1 MDFNTKNKN
10 LQPIGNENL
19 KECLNKPTE
28 KKLLMSDFIEFMED
42 KNLKLDRLK
51 ECGNFIKF
59 QSSEDK
65 TKFILAGGNF
75 CNNRFC
81 PFCSWLKAKRTA
93 FELLELIKVVEY
105 TEKLAFIFITLTI
118 PNVPKESLREE
129 IENFNISF
137 NRLWKTK
144 EFKAFN
150 KGFIRKLEV
159 TYQPDEFVTKQ
170 NKKKYP
176 NLKIGDRL
184 NSYNTY
190 HPHFHLV
197 VAVNKSYFK
206 SRDYMNKRRLLEL
219 WQRATR
225 NPAITQVDIKPCRMD
240 TVKQVM
246 ELATYSAKQGD
257 LYSSKEVFD
266 GFYEGLFRKKLL
278 VYNGIFKEYKKKI
291 DTGEVDPAEVIE
303 LNQLLEETTKEFYL
317 QWEKDNY
324 LIADERDVP
333 EEQRKKFYN
342 LKIEID

>member
-1 MDFNTKNKN
+1 MDFSIKHKN
-10 LQPIGNENL
+10 LQPIGNKNL
-19 KECLNKPTE
+19 EECLNKPTQ
-28 KKLLMSDFIEFMED
+28 KKLMMSDFIEFMED
-42 KNLKLDRLK
+42 KNLKLERLK

-105 TEKLAFIFITLTI
+105 TEKLAFIFITLTV
-118 PNVPKESLREE
+118 PNVSRKSLREE
-129 IENFNISF
+129 IENFNVSF

-159 TYQPDEFVTKQ
+159 TYNEERND
-170 NKKKYP
+170 
-176 NLKIGDRL
+176 
-184 NSYNTY
+184 Y

-206 SRDYMNKRRLLEL
+206 SRDYMSKRRLLEL

-291 DTGEVDPAEVIE
+291 DTGEVDPAQVIE
-303 LNQLLEETTKEFYL
+303 LNQLLEEATKEFYL

-324 LIADERDVP
+324 LIADERELP
-333 EEQRKKFYN
+333 EERRKKFYN
-342 LKIEID
+342 LKIDID

>member
-1 MDFNTKNKN
+1 MDFNTKNKK

-28 KKLLMSDFIEFMED
+28 KKLLMSDFIKFMED

-105 TEKLAFIFITLTI
+105 TEKLAFIFITLTV
-118 PNVPKESLREE
+118 PNVSREKLREE
-129 IENFNISF
+129 IECFNKSF
-137 NRLWKTK
+137 KRLFETK

-150 KGFIRKLEV
+150 KGFIRKLEI
-159 TYQPDEFVTKQ
+159 TYNEERND
-170 NKKKYP
+170 
-176 NLKIGDRL
+176 
-184 NSYNTY
+184 Y

-197 VAVNKSYFK
+197 VAVSKSYFT
-206 SRDYMNKRRLLEL
+206 SRDYMSKRRLLEL

-225 NPAITQVDIKPCRMD
+225 NPNITQVDIKPCRMD
-240 TVKQVM
+240 TIKQVM

-291 DTGEVDPAEVIE
+291 DIGEVDPTQVIE

-324 LIADERDVP
+324 LIADERELP
-333 EEQRKKFYN
+333 EERRKKFYN
-342 LKIEID
+342 LKIDID

>member
-1 MDFNTKNKN
+1 MDFNTKNKK
-10 LQPIGNENL
+10 LQPIGNKNL
-19 KECLNKPTE
+19 EECLNKPTE
-28 KKLLMSDFIEFMED
+28 KKLMMSDFIEFMED

-105 TEKLAFIFITLTI
+105 TEKLAFIFITLTV
-118 PNVPKESLREE
+118 PNVSREKLREE
-129 IENFNISF
+129 IECFNKSF
-137 NRLWKTK
+137 KRLFETK

-150 KGFIRKLEV
+150 KGFIRKLEI
-159 TYQPDEFVTKQ
+159 TYNEERND
-170 NKKKYP
+170 
-176 NLKIGDRL
+176 
-184 NSYNTY
+184 Y

-197 VAVNKSYFK
+197 VAVNKSYFT
-206 SRDYMNKRRLLEL
+206 SRDYMSKRRLLEL

-225 NPAITQVDIKPCRMD
+225 NPNITQVDIKPCRMD
-240 TVKQVM
+240 TIKQVM

-291 DTGEVDPAEVIE
+291 DIGEVDPTQVIE
-303 LNQLLEETTKEFYL
+303 LNQFLEETTKEFYL

-324 LIADERDVP
+324 LIADERELP
-333 EEQRKKFYN
+333 EERRKKFYN
-342 LKIEID
+342 LKIDID

>member
-1 MDFNTKNKN
+1 MDFNMKNKN
-10 LQPIGNENL
+10 FQQISNTKL

-28 KKLLMSDFIEFMED
+28 KKLMMSDFIEFMED

-105 TEKLAFIFITLTI
+105 EEKFAFLFITLTV
-118 PNVPKESLREE
+118 PNVFGESLRDE
-129 IENFNISF
+129 IENFNIAF
-137 NRLWKTK
+137 KRLFQTK

-159 TYQPDEFVTKQ
+159 TYNQERND
-170 NKKKYP
+170 
-176 NLKIGDRL
+176 
-184 NSYNTY
+184 Y

-206 SRDYMNKRRLLEL
+206 SRDYMSKRRLLEL

-225 NPAITQVDIKPCRMD
+225 NRNITQVDIKPCRMD
-240 TVKQVM
+240 TVKQVL
-246 ELATYSAKQGD
+246 ELATYSAKQGE
-257 LYSSKEVFD
+257 LYLSKEVFD
-266 GFYEGLFRKKLL
+266 DFYNGLYRKKLL
-278 VYNGIFKEYKKKI
+278 VYNGVFKEYKKKI
-291 DTGEVDPAEVIE
+291 EIGEVDPTEVIE
-303 LNQLLEETTKEFYL
+303 LNQFLEEATKEIYL
-317 QWEKDNY
+317 MWEKNCY
-324 LIADERDVP
+324 FLADEREVP

-342 LKIEID
+342 LEIDID

>member
-1 MDFNTKNKN
+1 MDFNTKNKK

-105 TEKLAFIFITLTI
+105 KEKFAFLFITLTV

-159 TYQPDEFVTKQ
+159 TYNEERND
-170 NKKKYP
+170 
-176 NLKIGDRL
+176 
-184 NSYNTY
+184 Y

-197 VAVNKSYFK
+197 VAVNKSYFT
-206 SRDYMNKRRLLEL
+206 SRDYMSKRRLLEL

-291 DTGEVDPAEVIE
+291 DTGEVDPAQVIE
-303 LNQLLEETTKEFYL
+303 LNQLLEEATKEFYL

-342 LKIEID
+342 LEIDMD

>member
-1 MDFNTKNKN
+1 MDFSTKNKK
-10 LQPIGNENL
+10 LQPLNNEKL
-19 KECLNKPTE
+19 EKCLSKPTE
-28 KKLLMSDFIEFMED
+28 KKLMMSDFIEFMED

-59 QSSEDK
+59 QASEDK
-65 TKFILAGGNF
+65 TKFILTGGNF

-105 TEKLAFIFITLTI
+105 KEKFAFLFITLTV

-129 IENFNISF
+129 IECMNKSF
-137 NRLWKTK
+137 KRLV
-144 EFKAFN
+144 ESEEIDVIN
-150 KGFIRKLEV
+150 KGYIRKLEV
-159 TYQPDEFVTKQ
+159 TYQSDKEVTKE
-170 NKKKYP
+170 NKKKYKGLP
-176 NLKIGDRL
+176 IGTKLAYD
-184 NSYNTY
+184 TY

-197 VAVNKSYFK
+197 MAVNKSYFK
-206 SRDYMNKRRLLEL
+206 SRDYLSKKRLLEL

-225 NPAITQVDIKPCRMD
+225 NPAITQVDIKPCRMN
-240 TVKQVM
+240 TIKQVM

-266 GFYEGLFRKKLL
+266 GFYEGLYRKKLL

-291 DTGEVDPAEVIE
+291 DTGEVDPAQVIE
-303 LNQLLEETTKEFYL
+303 LNQLLEEATKEFYL

-342 LKIEID
+342 LEIDMD

>member
-1 MDFNTKNKN
+1 MNFNTKNKK

-28 KKLLMSDFIEFMED
+28 KKILMSDFIEFMED

-59 QSSEDK
+59 QASEDK
-65 TKFILAGGNF
+65 TKFILSGGNF

-105 TEKLAFIFITLTI
+105 TEKLAFIFITLTV
-118 PNVPKESLREE
+118 PNVTRESLREE
-129 IENFNISF
+129 IENFNKSF
-137 NRLWKTK
+137 KRLFQTE

-159 TYQPDEFVTKQ
+159 TYNEERND
-170 NKKKYP
+170 
-176 NLKIGDRL
+176 
-184 NSYNTY
+184 Y

-206 SRDYMNKRRLLEL
+206 SRDYMSKRRLLEL

-240 TVKQVM
+240 TVKQIM

-291 DTGEVDPAEVIE
+291 DTGEVDPAQIIE
-303 LNQLLEETTKEFYL
+303 LNQLLEEATKEFYL

-333 EEQRKKFYN
+333 EERRKKFYN

>member
-1 MDFNTKNKN
+1 MDFNTKNKK

-59 QSSEDK
+59 QASEDK

-105 TEKLAFIFITLTI
+105 TEKLAFIFITLTV

-159 TYQPDEFVTKQ
+159 TYNEERND
-170 NKKKYP
+170 
-176 NLKIGDRL
+176 
-184 NSYNTY
+184 Y

-197 VAVNKSYFK
+197 VAVNKSYFT
-206 SRDYMNKRRLLEL
+206 SRDYMSKRRLLEL

-240 TVKQVM
+240 TVKQIM

-278 VYNGIFKEYKKKI
+278 VYNGIFKKYKKKI
-291 DTGEVDPAEVIE
+291 DTGEVDPAQIIE
-303 LNQLLEETTKEFYL
+303 LNQLLEEATKEFYL

-333 EEQRKKFYN
+333 EERRKKFYN

>member
-1 MDFNTKNKN
+1 MYKR
-10 LQPIGNENL
+10 QPIGNKNL
-19 KECLNKPTE
+19 EECLNKPTE
-28 KKLLMSDFIEFMED
+28 KKLMMSDFIEFMED

-105 TEKLAFIFITLTI
+105 TEKLAFIFITLTV
-118 PNVPKESLREE
+118 PNVSREKLREE
-129 IENFNISF
+129 IECFNKSF
-137 NRLWKTK
+137 KRLFETK

-150 KGFIRKLEV
+150 KGFIRKLEI
-159 TYQPDEFVTKQ
+159 TYNEERND
-170 NKKKYP
+170 
-176 NLKIGDRL
+176 
-184 NSYNTY
+184 Y

-197 VAVNKSYFK
+197 VAVNKSYFT
-206 SRDYMNKRRLLEL
+206 SRDYMSKRRLLEL

-225 NPAITQVDIKPCRMD
+225 NPNITQVDIKPCRMD
-240 TVKQVM
+240 TIKQVM

-291 DTGEVDPAEVIE
+291 DIGEVDPTQVIE

-324 LIADERDVP
+324 LIADERELP
-333 EEQRKKFYN
+333 EERRKKFYN
-342 LKIEID
+342 LKIDID

>member
-28 KKLLMSDFIEFMED
+28 KKLLMSDFIGFMED

-105 TEKLAFIFITLTI
+105 TEKLAFIFITLTV

-150 KGFIRKLEV
+150 KGFIRKLEI
-159 TYQPDEFVTKQ
+159 TYNEERND
-170 NKKKYP
+170 
-176 NLKIGDRL
+176 
-184 NSYNTY
+184 Y

-206 SRDYMNKRRLLEL
+206 SRNYMSKRRLLEL

-225 NPAITQVDIKPCRMD
+225 NPAITQVDIKPCRMN
-240 TVKQVM
+240 TIKQVM

-266 GFYEGLFRKKLL
+266 GFYEGLYRKKLL

-291 DTGEVDPAEVIE
+291 DTGEVDPAQVIE
-303 LNQLLEETTKEFYL
+303 LNQLLEEATKEFYL

-342 LKIEID
+342 LEIDMD

>member
-1 MDFNTKNKN
+1 MENKS
-10 LQPIGNENL
+10 LEESL
-19 KECLNKPTE
+19 TKPTQ
-28 KKLLMSDFIEFMED
+28 KKMMMNDFINFMED
-42 KNLKLDRLK
+42 KPLKLDRLK

-59 QSSEDK
+59 QASEDK

-105 TEKLAFIFITLTI
+105 TEKLAFIFITLTV
-118 PNVPKESLREE
+118 PNVTRESLREE
-129 IENFNISF
+129 IENFNKSF
-137 NRLWKTK
+137 KRLFQTE

-159 TYQPDEFVTKQ
+159 TYNEERND
-170 NKKKYP
+170 
-176 NLKIGDRL
+176 
-184 NSYNTY
+184 Y

-197 VAVNKSYFK
+197 VAVNKSYFT
-206 SRDYMNKRRLLEL
+206 SRDYMSKRRLLEL
-219 WQRATR
+219 WQRAKRDTS
-225 NPAITQVDIKPCRMD
+225 ITQVDIKPCRMD

-257 LYSSKEVFD
+257 LYKSKEIFD

-291 DTGEVDPAEVIE
+291 DTGEVDPAQVIE
-303 LNQLLEETTKEFYL
+303 LNQLLEEATKEFYL
-317 QWEKDNY
+317 QWEKENY
-324 LIADERDVP
+324 LLVDERDIP
-333 EEQRKKFYN
+333 QERRKKFYN
-342 LKIEID
+342 LEIEID

>member
-10 LQPIGNENL
+10 LQPIGNKNL
-19 KECLNKPTE
+19 EECLNKPTE
-28 KKLLMSDFIEFMED
+28 KKLLMSDFIGFMED

-105 TEKLAFIFITLTI
+105 KEKFAFLFITLTV

-159 TYQPDEFVTKQ
+159 TYNEERND
-170 NKKKYP
+170 
-176 NLKIGDRL
+176 
-184 NSYNTY
+184 Y

-197 VAVNKSYFK
+197 VAVNKSYFT
-206 SRDYMNKRRLLEL
+206 SRDYMSKRRLLEL

-291 DTGEVDPAEVIE
+291 DTGEVDPAQVIE
-303 LNQLLEETTKEFYL
+303 LNQLLEEATKEFYL

-342 LKIEID
+342 LEIDMD

>member
-28 KKLLMSDFIEFMED
+28 KKLLMSDFIGFMED

-105 TEKLAFIFITLTI
+105 TEKLAFIFITLTV

-159 TYQPDEFVTKQ
+159 TYNEERND
-170 NKKKYP
+170 
-176 NLKIGDRL
+176 
-184 NSYNTY
+184 Y

-206 SRDYMNKRRLLEL
+206 SRDYMSKRRLLEL

-291 DTGEVDPAEVIE
+291 EVGEVDPAQVIE
-303 LNQLLEETTKEFYL
+303 LNQILEEATKEICL
-317 QWEKDNY
+317 MWEKSSY
-324 LIADERDVP
+324 LLADERELP

>member
-1 MDFNTKNKN
+1 MDFNTKNKK

-59 QSSEDK
+59 QSSKDK

-105 TEKLAFIFITLTI
+105 KEKFAFLFITLTV
-118 PNVPKESLREE
+118 PNVPKESLRVE
-129 IENFNISF
+129 IENFNKSF
-137 NRLWKTK
+137 KRLFQTE

-159 TYQPDEFVTKQ
+159 TYNEKRKD
-170 NKKKYP
+170 
-176 NLKIGDRL
+176 
-184 NSYNTY
+184 Y

-206 SRDYMNKRRLLEL
+206 SRNYMSKRRLLEL
-219 WQRATR
+219 WQKATR
-225 NPAITQVDIKPCRMD
+225 NSNITQVDIKPCRMD
-240 TVKQVM
+240 TVKQIM

-291 DTGEVDPAEVIE
+291 EVGEVDPAEVIE
-303 LNQLLEETTKEFYL
+303 LNQILEEATKEICL
-317 QWEKDNY
+317 MWEKNSY
-324 LIADERDVP
+324 LLADERDVP

-342 LKIEID
+342 LNIEID

>member
-1 MDFNTKNKN
+1 MDFNTKNKK
-10 LQPIGNENL
+10 LQPIGNKNL
-19 KECLNKPTE
+19 EECLNKPTE
-28 KKLLMSDFIEFMED
+28 KKLMMSDFIEFMED

-105 TEKLAFIFITLTI
+105 TEKLAFIFITLTV
-118 PNVPKESLREE
+118 PNVSREKLREE
-129 IENFNISF
+129 IECFNKSF
-137 NRLWKTK
+137 KRLFETK

-150 KGFIRKLEV
+150 KGFIRKLEI
-159 TYQPDEFVTKQ
+159 TYNEERND
-170 NKKKYP
+170 
-176 NLKIGDRL
+176 
-184 NSYNTY
+184 Y

-197 VAVNKSYFK
+197 VAVNKSYFT
-206 SRDYMNKRRLLEL
+206 SRDYMSKRRLLEL

-225 NPAITQVDIKPCRMD
+225 NPNITQVDIKPCRMD
-240 TVKQVM
+240 TIKQVM
-246 ELATYSAKQGD
+246 ELTTYSAKQGD

-278 VYNGIFKEYKKKI
+278 VYNRIFKEYKKKI
-291 DTGEVDPAEVIE
+291 DIGEVDPTQVIE

-324 LIADERDVP
+324 LIADERELP
-333 EEQRKKFYN
+333 EERRKKFYN
-342 LKIEID
+342 LKIDID

>member
-1 MDFNTKNKN
+1 MDFNTKNKK
-10 LQPIGNENL
+10 LQPIGNKNL
-19 KECLNKPTE
+19 EECLNKPTE
-28 KKLLMSDFIEFMED
+28 KKLMMSDFIEFMED

-105 TEKLAFIFITLTI
+105 TEKLAFIFITLTV
-118 PNVPKESLREE
+118 PNVSREKLRKE
-129 IENFNISF
+129 IECFNKSF
-137 NRLWKTK
+137 KRLFETK

-150 KGFIRKLEV
+150 KGFIRKLEI
-159 TYQPDEFVTKQ
+159 TYNEERND
-170 NKKKYP
+170 
-176 NLKIGDRL
+176 
-184 NSYNTY
+184 Y

-197 VAVNKSYFK
+197 VAVNKSYFT
-206 SRDYMNKRRLLEL
+206 SRDYMSKRRLLEL

-225 NPAITQVDIKPCRMD
+225 NPNITQVDIKPCRMD
-240 TVKQVM
+240 TIKQVM

-291 DTGEVDPAEVIE
+291 DIGEVDPTQVIE

-324 LIADERDVP
+324 LIADERELP
-333 EEQRKKFYN
+333 EERRKKFYN
-342 LKIEID
+342 LKIDID

>member
-10 LQPIGNENL
+10 LQLIGNENL

-28 KKLLMSDFIEFMED
+28 KKLLMSDFIGFMED

-105 TEKLAFIFITLTI
+105 KEKFAFLFITLTV
-118 PNVPKESLREE
+118 PNVPKESLRKE
-129 IENFNISF
+129 IEDFNKSF
-137 NRLWKTK
+137 KRLFQSQ

-150 KGFIRKLEV
+150 KGFIRKLEI
-159 TYQPDEFVTKQ
+159 TYNEERND
-170 NKKKYP
+170 
-176 NLKIGDRL
+176 
-184 NSYNTY
+184 Y

-197 VAVNKSYFK
+197 VAVNKSYFT
-206 SRDYMNKRRLLEL
+206 SRDYMSKRRLLEL

-225 NPAITQVDIKPCRMD
+225 NPAITQVDIKPCRMN

>member
-105 TEKLAFIFITLTI
+105 KEKFAFLFITLTV
-118 PNVPKESLREE
+118 PNVPKESLRKE
-129 IENFNISF
+129 IEDFNKSF
-137 NRLWKTK
+137 KRLFQSQ

-150 KGFIRKLEV
+150 KGFIRKLEI
-159 TYQPDEFVTKQ
+159 TYNEERND
-170 NKKKYP
+170 
-176 NLKIGDRL
+176 
-184 NSYNTY
+184 Y

-197 VAVNKSYFK
+197 VAVNKSYFT
-206 SRDYMNKRRLLEL
+206 SRDYMSKRRLLEL

-225 NPAITQVDIKPCRMD
+225 NPAITQVDIKPCRMN

>member
-1 MDFNTKNKN
+1 MNFNTKNKK

-28 KKLLMSDFIEFMED
+28 KKILMSDFIEFMED

-59 QSSEDK
+59 QASEDK
-65 TKFILAGGNF
+65 TKFILSGGNF

-105 TEKLAFIFITLTI
+105 TEKLAFIFITLTV

-129 IENFNISF
+129 IESFNISF

-159 TYQPDEFVTKQ
+159 TYNEERND
-170 NKKKYP
+170 
-176 NLKIGDRL
+176 
-184 NSYNTY
+184 Y

-197 VAVNKSYFK
+197 VAVNKSYFT
-206 SRDYMNKRRLLEL
+206 SRDYMSKRRLLEL

-291 DTGEVDPAEVIE
+291 DTGEVDPAQVIE
-303 LNQLLEETTKEFYL
+303 LNQLLEEATKEFYL
-317 QWEKDNY
+317 QWEKENY
-324 LIADERDVP
+324 LLVDERDIP
-333 EEQRKKFYN
+333 QERRKKFYN
-342 LKIEID
+342 LEIEID

>member
-10 LQPIGNENL
+10 LQPIGNKNL
-19 KECLNKPTE
+19 EECLNKPTE
-28 KKLLMSDFIEFMED
+28 KKLLMSDFIGFMED

-59 QSSEDK
+59 QASEDK

-75 CNNRFC
+75 CKNRFC

-105 TEKLAFIFITLTI
+105 TEKLAFIFITLTV
-118 PNVPKESLREE
+118 PNVPRESLREE
-129 IENFNISF
+129 IENFNKSF
-137 NRLWKTK
+137 KRLFQTE

-159 TYQPDEFVTKQ
+159 TYNEERND
-170 NKKKYP
+170 
-176 NLKIGDRL
+176 
-184 NSYNTY
+184 Y

-206 SRDYMNKRRLLEL
+206 SRDYMSKRRLLEL

-225 NPAITQVDIKPCRMD
+225 NPNITQVDIKPCRMD
-240 TVKQVM
+240 TIKQVM
-246 ELATYSAKQGD
+246 ELATYSAKQGE

-278 VYNGIFKEYKKKI
+278 VYNGIFKEYKKKLE
-291 DTGEVDPAEVIE
+291 TGEIDPAQVIE
-303 LNQLLEETTKEFYL
+303 LNQLLEEATKEFYL
-317 QWEKDNY
+317 QWEKENY
-324 LIADERDVP
+324 LLVDERDIP
-333 EEQRKKFYN
+333 QERRKKFYK
-342 LKIEID
+342 LEIEID

>member
-28 KKLLMSDFIEFMED
+28 KKLLMSDFIGFMED

-105 TEKLAFIFITLTI
+105 TEKLAFIFITLTV

-150 KGFIRKLEV
+150 KGFIRKLEI
-159 TYQPDEFVTKQ
+159 TYNEERND
-170 NKKKYP
+170 
-176 NLKIGDRL
+176 
-184 NSYNTY
+184 Y

-206 SRDYMNKRRLLEL
+206 SRNYMSKRRLLEL

-225 NPAITQVDIKPCRMD
+225 NPAITQVDIKPCRMN
-240 TVKQVM
+240 TIKQVM

-266 GFYEGLFRKKLL
+266 GFYEGLYRKKLL

-291 DTGEVDPAEVIE
+291 DTGEVDPAKVIE
-303 LNQLLEETTKEFYL
+303 LNQLLEEATKEFYL

-342 LKIEID
+342 LEIDMD

>member
-10 LQPIGNENL
+10 LQLIGNDNL
-19 KECLNKPTE
+19 KKSLDKPTE
-28 KKLLMSDFIEFMED
+28 KKLMMSEFIEFMED

-65 TKFILAGGNF
+65 TKFILTGGNF
-75 CNNRFC
+75 CKNRFC

-105 TEKLAFIFITLTI
+105 KEKFAFLFITLTV
-118 PNVPKESLREE
+118 PNVLKESLREE
-129 IENFNISF
+129 IENFNVSF
-137 NRLWKTK
+137 KRLFQTK

-150 KGFIRKLEV
+150 KGFIRKLEI
-159 TYQPDEFVTKQ
+159 TYNEERND
-170 NKKKYP
+170 
-176 NLKIGDRL
+176 
-184 NSYNTY
+184 Y

-197 VAVNKSYFK
+197 IAVNKSYFK
-206 SRDYMNKRRLLEL
+206 SRDYMSKRRLLEL
-219 WQRATR
+219 WKRATR
-225 NPAITQVDIKPCRMD
+225 NPNITQVDIKPCRMD

-278 VYNGIFKEYKKKI
+278 VYNGIFKEYKKQI
-291 DTGEVDPAEVIE
+291 ENGEVAPEEIIE
-303 LNQLLEETTKEFYL
+303 LNQILEEATKEFYL
-317 QWEKDNY
+317 IWENDNY
-324 LIADERDVP
+324 LLADERDVP
-333 EEQRKKFYN
+333 QEERKRFYN
-342 LKIEID
+342 LEIDVD

>member
-28 KKLLMSDFIEFMED
+28 KKLLMSDFIGFMED

-105 TEKLAFIFITLTI
+105 TEKLAFIFITLTV

-150 KGFIRKLEV
+150 KGFIRKLEI
-159 TYQPDEFVTKQ
+159 TY
-170 NKKKYP
+170 NKER
-176 NLKIGDRL
+176 ND
-184 NSYNTY
+184 Y

-206 SRDYMNKRRLLEL
+206 SRNYMSKRRLLEL

-225 NPAITQVDIKPCRMD
+225 NPAITQVDIKPCRMN
-240 TVKQVM
+240 TIKQVM

-266 GFYEGLFRKKLL
+266 GFYEGLYRKKLL

-291 DTGEVDPAEVIE
+291 DTGEVDPAQVIE
-303 LNQLLEETTKEFYL
+303 LNQLLEEATKEFYL

-342 LKIEID
+342 LEIDMD

>member
-1 MDFNTKNKN
+1 MDFNTKNKK

-59 QSSEDK
+59 QASEDK

-75 CNNRFC
+75 CKNRFC

-105 TEKLAFIFITLTI
+105 TEKLAFIFITLTV
-118 PNVPKESLREE
+118 PNVPRESLREE
-129 IENFNISF
+129 IENFNKSF
-137 NRLWKTK
+137 KRLFQTE

-159 TYQPDEFVTKQ
+159 TYNEERND
-170 NKKKYP
+170 
-176 NLKIGDRL
+176 
-184 NSYNTY
+184 Y

-206 SRDYMNKRRLLEL
+206 SRDYMSKRRLLEL

-291 DTGEVDPAEVIE
+291 EVGEVDPAQVIE
-303 LNQLLEETTKEFYL
+303 LNQLLEEATKEFYL

-333 EEQRKKFYN
+333 EERRKKFYN

>member
-75 CNNRFC
+75 CKNRFC

-105 TEKLAFIFITLTI
+105 TEKLAFIFITLTV

-159 TYQPDEFVTKQ
+159 TYNEERND
-170 NKKKYP
+170 
-176 NLKIGDRL
+176 
-184 NSYNTY
+184 Y

-206 SRDYMNKRRLLEL
+206 SRNYMSKRRLLEL

-291 DTGEVDPAEVIE
+291 EVGEVDPAQVIE
-303 LNQLLEETTKEFYL
+303 LNQILEEATKEICL
-317 QWEKDNY
+317 MWEKSSY
-324 LIADERDVP
+324 LLADERELP

-342 LKIEID
+342 LKIEIE

>member
-1 MDFNTKNKN
+1 MDFNTKNKK
-10 LQPIGNENL
+10 LQPIGNKNL
-19 KECLNKPTE
+19 EECLNKPTE
-28 KKLLMSDFIEFMED
+28 KKLMMSDFIEFMED

-105 TEKLAFIFITLTI
+105 TEKLAFIFITLTV
-118 PNVPKESLREE
+118 PNVSREKLREE
-129 IENFNISF
+129 IECFNKSF
-137 NRLWKTK
+137 KRLFETK

-150 KGFIRKLEV
+150 KGFIRKLEI
-159 TYQPDEFVTKQ
+159 TYNEERND
-170 NKKKYP
+170 
-176 NLKIGDRL
+176 
-184 NSYNTY
+184 Y

-197 VAVNKSYFK
+197 VTVNKSYFT
-206 SRDYMNKRRLLEL
+206 SRDYMSKRRLLEL

-225 NPAITQVDIKPCRMD
+225 NPNITQVDIKPCRMD
-240 TVKQVM
+240 TIKQVM

-291 DTGEVDPAEVIE
+291 DIGEVDPTQVIE

-324 LIADERDVP
+324 LIADERELP
-333 EEQRKKFYN
+333 EERRKKFYN
-342 LKIEID
+342 LKIDID

>member
-1 MDFNTKNKN
+1 MDFNTKNKK

-28 KKLLMSDFIEFMED
+28 KKLLMSDFIGFMED

-105 TEKLAFIFITLTI
+105 TEKLAFIFITLTV

-159 TYQPDEFVTKQ
+159 TYNEERND
-170 NKKKYP
+170 
-176 NLKIGDRL
+176 
-184 NSYNTY
+184 Y

-197 VAVNKSYFK
+197 VAVNKSYFT
-206 SRDYMNKRRLLEL
+206 SRDYMSKRRLLEL

-225 NPAITQVDIKPCRMD
+225 NPNITQVDIKPCRMD

-246 ELATYSAKQGD
+246 ELATYSAKQGE

-291 DTGEVDPAEVIE
+291 EVGEVNPAEVIE
-303 LNQLLEETTKEFYL
+303 LNQILEEATREICL
-317 QWEKDNY
+317 MWEKSSY
-324 LIADERDVP
+324 LLADERELP

>member
-1 MDFNTKNKN
+1 MDFNTKNKK
-10 LQPIGNENL
+10 LQPIGNKNL
-19 KECLNKPTE
+19 EECLNKPTE
-28 KKLLMSDFIEFMED
+28 KKLMMSDFIEFMED

-105 TEKLAFIFITLTI
+105 TEKLAFIFITLTV
-118 PNVPKESLREE
+118 PNVSREKLREE
-129 IENFNISF
+129 IECFNKSF
-137 NRLWKTK
+137 KRLFETK

-150 KGFIRKLEV
+150 KGFIRKLEI
-159 TYQPDEFVTKQ
+159 TYNEKRND
-170 NKKKYP
+170 
-176 NLKIGDRL
+176 
-184 NSYNTY
+184 Y

-197 VAVNKSYFK
+197 VAVNKSYFT
-206 SRDYMNKRRLLEL
+206 SRDYMSKRRLLEL

-225 NPAITQVDIKPCRMD
+225 NPNITQVDIKPCRMD
-240 TVKQVM
+240 TIKQVM

-291 DTGEVDPAEVIE
+291 DIGEVDPTQVIE

-324 LIADERDVP
+324 LIADERELP
-333 EEQRKKFYN
+333 EERRKKFYN
-342 LKIEID
+342 LKIDID

>member
-1 MDFNTKNKN
+1 MDFNTKNKK

-59 QSSEDK
+59 QASEDK

-75 CNNRFC
+75 CKNRFC

-105 TEKLAFIFITLTI
+105 TEKLAFIFITLTV
-118 PNVPKESLREE
+118 PNVPRESLREE
-129 IENFNISF
+129 IENFNKSF
-137 NRLWKTK
+137 KRLFQTE

-159 TYQPDEFVTKQ
+159 TYNEKRKD
-170 NKKKYP
+170 
-176 NLKIGDRL
+176 
-184 NSYNTY
+184 Y

-206 SRDYMNKRRLLEL
+206 SRNYMSKRRLLEL
-219 WQRATR
+219 WQKATR
-225 NPAITQVDIKPCRMD
+225 NSNITQVDIKPCRMD
-240 TVKQVM
+240 TVKQIM

-291 DTGEVDPAEVIE
+291 EVGEVDPAEVIE
-303 LNQLLEETTKEFYL
+303 LNQILEEATKEICL
-317 QWEKDNY
+317 MWEKNSY
-324 LIADERDVP
+324 LLADERDVP

-342 LKIEID
+342 LNIEID

>member
-1 MDFNTKNKN
+1 MNFNTKNKK

-28 KKLLMSDFIEFMED
+28 KKLLMFDFIEFMED

-75 CNNRFC
+75 CKNRFC

-105 TEKLAFIFITLTI
+105 TEKLAFIFITLTV

-159 TYQPDEFVTKQ
+159 TYNEERND
-170 NKKKYP
+170 
-176 NLKIGDRL
+176 
-184 NSYNTY
+184 Y

-197 VAVNKSYFK
+197 VAVNKSYFT
-206 SRDYMNKRRLLEL
+206 SRDYMSKRRLLEL

>member
-1 MDFNTKNKN
+1 MDFNTKNKK

-59 QSSEDK
+59 QASEDK

-105 TEKLAFIFITLTI
+105 TEKLAFIFITLTV
-118 PNVPKESLREE
+118 PNVTRESLREE
-129 IENFNISF
+129 IENFNKSF
-137 NRLWKTK
+137 KRLFQTE

-159 TYQPDEFVTKQ
+159 TYNEERND
-170 NKKKYP
+170 
-176 NLKIGDRL
+176 
-184 NSYNTY
+184 Y

-197 VAVNKSYFK
+197 VAVNKSYFT
-206 SRDYMNKRRLLEL
+206 SRDYMSKRRLLEL

-291 DTGEVDPAEVIE
+291 DTGEVDPAQVIE
-303 LNQLLEETTKEFYL
+303 LNQLLEEATKEFYL

-342 LKIEID
+342 LEIDMD

>member
-1 MDFNTKNKN
+1 MDFNTKNKK
-10 LQPIGNENL
+10 LQPIGNKNL
-19 KECLNKPTE
+19 EECLNKPIE
-28 KKLLMSDFIEFMED
+28 KKLMMSDFIEFMED

-105 TEKLAFIFITLTI
+105 TEKLAFIFITLTV
-118 PNVPKESLREE
+118 PNVSREKLREE
-129 IENFNISF
+129 IECFNKSF
-137 NRLWKTK
+137 KRLFETK

-150 KGFIRKLEV
+150 KGFIRKLEI
-159 TYQPDEFVTKQ
+159 TYNEERND
-170 NKKKYP
+170 
-176 NLKIGDRL
+176 
-184 NSYNTY
+184 Y

-197 VAVNKSYFK
+197 VAVNKSYFT
-206 SRDYMNKRRLLEL
+206 SRDYMSKRRLLEL

-225 NPAITQVDIKPCRMD
+225 NPNITQVDIKPCRMD
-240 TVKQVM
+240 TIKQVM

-291 DTGEVDPAEVIE
+291 DIGEVDPTQVIE

-324 LIADERDVP
+324 LIADERELP
-333 EEQRKKFYN
+333 EERRKKFYN
-342 LKIEID
+342 LKIDID

>member
-1 MDFNTKNKN
+1 MNFNTKNKK

-28 KKLLMSDFIEFMED
+28 KKLLMFDFIEFMED

-75 CNNRFC
+75 CKNRFC

-105 TEKLAFIFITLTI
+105 TEKLAFIFITLTV

-159 TYQPDEFVTKQ
+159 TYNEERND
-170 NKKKYP
+170 
-176 NLKIGDRL
+176 
-184 NSYNTY
+184 Y

-197 VAVNKSYFK
+197 VAVNKSYFT
-206 SRDYMNKRRLLEL
+206 SRDYMSKRRLLEL

-291 DTGEVDPAEVIE
+291 EVGEVDPAEVIE
-303 LNQLLEETTKEFYL
+303 LNQILEEATREICL
-317 QWEKDNY
+317 MWEKSSY
-324 LIADERDVP
+324 LLADERELP

>member
-28 KKLLMSDFIEFMED
+28 KKLLMSDFIGFMED

-105 TEKLAFIFITLTI
+105 TEKLAFIFITLTV

-150 KGFIRKLEV
+150 KGFIRKLEI
-159 TYQPDEFVTKQ
+159 TYNEERND
-170 NKKKYP
+170 
-176 NLKIGDRL
+176 
-184 NSYNTY
+184 Y

-206 SRDYMNKRRLLEL
+206 SRNYMSKRRLLEL

-225 NPAITQVDIKPCRMD
+225 NPAITQVDIKPCRMN
-240 TVKQVM
+240 TIKQVM
-246 ELATYSAKQGD
+246 ELATYSTKQGD

-266 GFYEGLFRKKLL
+266 GFYEGLYRKKLL

-291 DTGEVDPAEVIE
+291 DTGEVDPAQVIE
-303 LNQLLEETTKEFYL
+303 LNQLLEEATKEFYL

-342 LKIEID
+342 LEIDMD